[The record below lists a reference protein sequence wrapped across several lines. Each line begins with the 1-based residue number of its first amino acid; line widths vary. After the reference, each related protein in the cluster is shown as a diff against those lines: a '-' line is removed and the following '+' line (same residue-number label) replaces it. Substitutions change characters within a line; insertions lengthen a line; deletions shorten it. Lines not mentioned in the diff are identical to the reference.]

1 MVMKITMKSMPEG
14 ERPREKMIKSG
25 TSSLSNAEL
34 IAAVIGSGSSQE
46 SALTLAQRILS
57 LDPKGLSHLAGANF
71 EELCSLRG
79 IGMSKA
85 GQIMAAV
92 ELGKRIYSEKMAAK
106 VKIAGPAEIAE
117 KMMVEMRHLTK
128 EVFKVVLLDTKNQIV
143 SVEDISIGSLN
154 ASIVHPREVFQ
165 PAVRKSAN
173 AVVLIHNHPSGHP
186 EPSTEDKRVTERLV
200 EAGQLMG
207 IQVLDHIV
215 IGDLS
220 YFSFKEHD
228 LM

>member
-1 MVMKITMKSMPEG
+1 MAIKMTMKSIPEG

-25 TSSLSNAEL
+25 AGVLSNAEL
-34 IAAVIGSGSSQE
+34 IATVIGSGSSKD
-46 SALTLAQRILS
+46 SALVLAHKVLS
-57 LDPKGLSHLAGANF
+57 LDPTGLSHLAGANI
-71 EELCSLRG
+71 EELSSISG
-79 IGMSKA
+79 IGISKA
-85 GQIMAAV
+85 CQIMAVA
-92 ELGKRIYSEKMAAK
+92 ELGRRICSESTSVKI
-106 VKIAGPAEIAE
+106 KIAGPAEIAE
-117 KMMVEMRHLTK
+117 IMMVEMRHLVK

-143 SVEDISIGSLN
+143 SIEDISVGSLN

-165 PAVRKSAN
+165 PAVRRSAN

-186 EPSTEDKRVTERLV
+186 EPSTEDKLVTQRLV
-200 EAGQLMG
+200 EVGQLMG

-215 IGDLS
+215 IGDLN

>member
-1 MVMKITMKSMPEG
+1 MVMKITMKSMPEC

-25 TSSLSNAEL
+25 TSVLSNAEL
-34 IAAVIGSGSSQE
+34 IAAVIGSGSSQD

-57 LDPKGLSHLAGANF
+57 LDPKGLSHLAAVNF

-79 IGMSKA
+79 IGISKA
-85 GQIMAAV
+85 SQIMAAV
-92 ELGKRIYSEKMAAK
+92 ELGKRIYSEKAAIK
-106 VKIAGPAEIAE
+106 VKIAGPSELAE
-117 KMMVEMRHLTK
+117 KMMVDMRHLTK

-143 SVEDISIGSLN
+143 SIEDISIGSLN

-165 PAVRKSAN
+165 PAIRKSAN
-173 AVVLIHNHPSGHP
+173 SVVLIHNHPSGHP
-186 EPSTEDKRVTERLV
+186 EPSTEDKRVTERLI

-215 IGDLS
+215 IGDLN

-228 LM
+228 MM

>member
-1 MVMKITMKSMPEG
+1 MKISMKSMPES
-14 ERPREKMIKSG
+14 ERPREKIIRSG
-25 TSSLSNAEL
+25 TTSLSNAEL
-34 IAAVIGSGSSQE
+34 ISVVIGSGSNQD
-46 SALTLAQRILS
+46 SALTLAQRLLS
-57 LDPKGLSHLAGANF
+57 LDPRGLSHLAAANY

-79 IGMSKA
+79 IGASKA
-85 GQIMAAV
+85 CQIMAVA
-92 ELGKRIYSEKMAAK
+92 ELGKRIYSEK
-106 VKIAGPAEIAE
+106 VPGRIKIAGPAEIAE
-117 KMMVEMRHLTK
+117 RMMIEMRHLTK

-143 SVEDISIGSLN
+143 SVEEISIGSLN

-200 EAGQLMG
+200 EVGQLMG

-215 IGDLS
+215 IGDLT